1 MVHFYI
7 VFSLNIFYQGL
18 NLYKETMK
26 VFLYF
31 INNLRMIK
39 LVLMN
44 IVKVESGF
52 EKERA
57 E

>member
-1 MVHFYI
+1 MVRFYI
-7 VFSLNIFYQGL
+7 LFSLNIFYQGL

>member
-1 MVHFYI
+1 
-7 VFSLNIFYQGL
+7 
-18 NLYKETMK
+18 MK

-31 INNLRMIK
+31 INNLRMII

-52 EKERA
+52 DEERA
-57 E
+57 EYL